1 MTNIIVAF
9 YLNDSLYLERK
20 YAPIFLSTNI
30 VCSKMRTVL
39 LERRSRKTVKFEEQI
54 MSKDKSARIRA
65 YKIKSMNR
73 NKILRV

>member
-1 MTNIIVAF
+1 MTNLIVAL

-20 YAPIFLSTNI
+20 YAPIF
-30 VCSKMRTVL
+30 VHEHCL
-39 LERRSRKTVKFEEQI
+39 LQDANSSPRAKTVKFEEQI

-65 YKIKSMNR
+65 CKIKSMNR

>member
-1 MTNIIVAF
+1 MTNIIVAL

-20 YAPIFLSTNI
+20 YAPIFVHI

-39 LERRSRKTVKFEEQI
+39 LERRSRKTVKFEEQMI
-54 MSKDKSARIRA
+54 SKNKSARIRSC
-65 YKIKSMNR
+65 KNKSLNR